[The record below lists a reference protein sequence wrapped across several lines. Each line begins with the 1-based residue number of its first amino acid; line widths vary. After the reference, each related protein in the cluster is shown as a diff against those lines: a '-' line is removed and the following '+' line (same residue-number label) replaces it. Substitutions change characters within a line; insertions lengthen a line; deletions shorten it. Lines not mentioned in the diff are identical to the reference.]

1 MPAWLH
7 FDQLVAA
14 TVYSVL
20 GSVLFF
26 LLFWIFERITP
37 FSIKHE
43 LIEEHNTALA
53 VVIGGCAIAL
63 GLIVSSAIAG

>member
-1 MPAWLH
+1 MPQWLH

-26 LLFWIFERITP
+26 VLFWLFERITP

-53 VVIGGCAIAL
+53 VVIGSFAIAL